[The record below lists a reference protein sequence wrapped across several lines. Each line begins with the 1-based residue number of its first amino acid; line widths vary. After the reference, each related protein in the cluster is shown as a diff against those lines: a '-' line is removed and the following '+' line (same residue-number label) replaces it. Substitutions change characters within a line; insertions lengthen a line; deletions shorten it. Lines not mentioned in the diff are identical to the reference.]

1 MTSAARRVAAT
12 RPSAAGVVAPW
23 LALAEITVTAPLVIG
38 LRTARL
44 VTGGLSPS
52 ARDRREIRRMWAEKA
67 DAFSRSAVVAATSV
81 PGPAT
86 AAAVLAPIRTRVRSN
101 ARRLTR
107 SR

>member
-1 MTSAARRVAAT
+1 MTSAARGAAA
-12 RPSAAGVVAPW
+12 RPSTAAVVAPW
-23 LALAEITVTAPLVIG
+23 LALAEITMTAPLVIG

-44 VTGGLSPS
+44 VTGGLCPS
-52 ARDRREIRRMWAEKA
+52 ARDRREIRRMWVEKA

-86 AAAVLAPIRTRVRSN
+86 AAAVLVPIRTRVRGN
-101 ARRLTR
+101 ARRLVR

>member
-1 MTSAARRVAAT
+1 MTSAARGAAA
-12 RPSAAGVVAPW
+12 RPSTAAVVAPW
-23 LALAEITVTAPLVIG
+23 LALAEITMTAPLVIG

-52 ARDRREIRRMWAEKA
+52 ARDRREIRRMWVEKA
-67 DAFSRSAVVAATSV
+67 DAFSRSAVLAATSV

-86 AAAVLAPIRTRVRSN
+86 AAAVLAPLRTRVRGN
-101 ARRLTR
+101 ARRLVR

>member
-1 MTSAARRVAAT
+1 MTSAARGAAT
-12 RPSAAGVVAPW
+12 RPSTAAVVAPW
-23 LALAEITVTAPLVIG
+23 LALAEITMTAPLVIG

-44 VTGGLSPS
+44 VTGGLFPS
-52 ARDRREIRRMWAEKA
+52 ARDRREIRRMWVEKA

-86 AAAVLAPIRTRVRSN
+86 AAAVLAPIRTRVRGN
-101 ARRLTR
+101 ARRLAG